1 MDDSKNKNELTI
13 YNDLKKESADLI
25 DQIIKCRDLGQTKDL
40 TYLFN
45 LNQLKK
51 NLVQLDK
58 YSDLMDVL
66 TRQAIKR
73 IVDHPDE
80 IETKQLFD
88 ALKIIQDL
96 IERSSNMVNG
106 KTNPEVPDTLIQIN
120 KTEINVDS
128 KKSDLESL
136 DRTSR
141 KKVEDFVLSV
151 LNVSKSNEPSDQVII
166 DAEEIK
172 PSDDGDD
179 NHE

>member
-1 MDDSKNKNELTI
+1 MDNNKNEVAI
-13 YNDLKKESADLI
+13 YNNLKKESAELI
-25 DQIIKCRDLGQTKDL
+25 EKIIQCQDVEQTKDL

-51 NLVQLDK
+51 NLVQMDK
-58 YSDLMDVL
+58 YSDLMDAL
-66 TRQAIKR
+66 TKQAIKR

-106 KTNPEVPDTLIQIN
+106 KNPSSTPETLIQVN
-120 KTEINVDS
+120 KTEINIDNS
-128 KKSDLESL
+128 KSDVENL
-136 DRTSR
+136 DRASR

-151 LNVSKSNEPSDQVII
+151 LNVSKANETTDDSVL
-166 DAEEIK
+166 DAEITDESENK
-172 PSDDGDD
+172 
-179 NHE
+179 